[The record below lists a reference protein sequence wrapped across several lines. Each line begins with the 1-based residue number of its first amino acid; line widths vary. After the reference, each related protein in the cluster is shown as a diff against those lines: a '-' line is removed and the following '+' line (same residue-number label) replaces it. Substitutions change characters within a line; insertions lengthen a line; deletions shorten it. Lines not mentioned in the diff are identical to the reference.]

1 MKTQHVHYAQSI
13 FRIAVIHLISDLHL
27 NPDQPALLE
36 HFDQYSNT
44 LDPGDDLYILGDLFE
59 YWLGDDAAD
68 FLDHFPDE
76 AYRSSFFQETVT
88 SSSAR
93 NLRTGAVCESS
104 LTNTSSNLA
113 PSECF

>member
-59 YWLGDDAAD
+59 YWLGDDAYGPILAQ
-68 FLDHFPDE
+68 L
-76 AYRSSFFQETVT
+76 RETG
-88 SSSAR
+88 
-93 NLRTGAVCESS
+93 LQ
-104 LTNTSSNLA
+104 TND
-113 PSECF
+113 